1 MGVRILAVVAF
12 LFSSATAFAQTPAA
26 QTPSVQ
32 IPAVQIPA
40 PQTTASLGA
49 DAQAPAAAY
58 IGKPIVEVRILSE
71 GRPIEDPAAAAL
83 IETRVGQPLSM
94 TAVRES
100 ITHLFGLGRFQ
111 DVRVDASDVPGGV
124 LLQYDLIPLHSVQ
137 RVDFRLAPGVAAG
150 GKAKGL
156 GLDKD
161 LLRHTM
167 ANRFGATPPV
177 GRANEAART
186 IEQLY
191 RDHGYLRAVVRPVA
205 SEEHNP
211 DRTLLVFDID
221 PGPRA
226 NIGTVQIEGTPA
238 EGRDAFLK
246 SVRAVSSTPY
256 EPIEITSGLSSYVQ
270 KVRKK
275 GRYEATAS
283 FRPRPSA
290 DGAVVDLTIF
300 VQIGRLVTIAFRG
313 DPLARDRQT
322 DLVPLAREGTVDEDL
337 IEDAVLRIKRY
348 LNEQGYW
355 KADATVT
362 REEAEGRLTIVF
374 TIRSGAQYRVSDGV
388 EVQGNKSLPFEQLR
402 PALVKLQA
410 NDIYVASNLSGAVN
424 AIAGQYQR
432 LGYAQAKINGA
443 ENELNPP
450 TPGQGLVKPL
460 ITITEGPL
468 TVVGSVAFEG
478 AVNIPEAQLRPLL
491 TSVPG
496 SPYYEPRIVADRDK
510 VMLEYRNLGF
520 ESVNVV
526 VEPALANDG
535 RQADL
540 RFKITEGPQ
549 TIVDHI
555 LIVGNSRTDERVIKR
570 ELLLQEGKPLGLE
583 DVAESQRRL
592 SALGL
597 FRRFR
602 IEELA
607 HGGASK
613 KDVLITVEE
622 AAARTF
628 SYGGGAEASRRL
640 IARADGSAEERLDL
654 APRGFIDV
662 GFRNLGGRN
671 RSVDVYSRVALHPA
685 TTDSESTGTTGVGFS
700 EYRLVGT
707 YREPRALGLNAD
719 LALTAAVEQGNRS
732 TFDFA
737 RKGVTAELARRL
749 APGLR
754 VSGRYSFSTTRTF
767 NEQLSEADQAR
778 IDRIFPQVRLSSF
791 AGAISRDTRDDVLD
805 PSKGAFVSGEGS
817 IAARALGGQV
827 GFVKSYVQGF
837 WFRRLPV
844 RERVIFAGRLAMGLA
859 DGFPRE
865 VPPSTPGGEPETVA
879 DLPASERFF
888 AGGDTTIRGFA
899 LDTVGAPNTISPAGF
914 PKGGNALVLVNAELR
929 FPVWRDLG
937 AAVFTDGG
945 NVFNRLSDVNLGE
958 LRGSAGFGV
967 RYRSPIGPIR
977 FDVGFK
983 LERRVVAGR
992 LEPAQAFH
1000 FSIGQAF

>member
-1 MGVRILAVVAF
+1 MGVRLLAGLAF
-12 LFSSATAFAQTPAA
+12 LCASTAAFAQAPALE
-26 QTPSVQ
+26 T
-32 IPAVQIPA
+32 
-40 PQTTASLGA
+40 
-49 DAQAPAAAY
+49 PAAAY

-71 GRPIEDPAAAAL
+71 GRPVEDPAAAAL
-83 IETRVGQPLSM
+83 IETRPGQSLSM
-94 TAVRES
+94 VAVRES
-100 ITHLFGLGRFQ
+100 ITRLFGLGRFQ

-137 RVDFRLAPGVAAG
+137 RVDFRLASGVAG
-150 GKAKGL
+150 GGRAKGL
-156 GLDKD
+156 GLDDD

-167 ANRFGATPPV
+167 TNRFGTAPPV
-177 GRANEAART
+177 GRANDVART

-191 RDHGYLRAVVRPVA
+191 RDHGYLRAVVQPVA
-205 SEEHNP
+205 TEEHNP
-211 DRTLLVFDID
+211 DRTLLAFTID

-226 NIGTVQIEGTPA
+226 NVGTVQIEGTPA
-238 EGRDAFLK
+238 EGREAFLK
-246 SVRAVSSTPY
+246 SVHAVPSTPY
-256 EPIEITSGLSSYVQ
+256 EPIETTAGLSGYVQ

-275 GRYEATAS
+275 GRYEASAS

-290 DGAVVDLTIF
+290 DSTVVDLTIF
-300 VQIGRLVTIAFRG
+300 VQIGRLVTIAYRG
-313 DPLARDRQT
+313 DPLPRDRQAE
-322 DLVPLAREGTVDEDL
+322 LVPLAREGTVDQDL
-337 IEDAVLRIKRY
+337 IEDAILRIKRY
-348 LNEQGYW
+348 LNQQGYW
-355 KADATVT
+355 KADATVE
-362 REEAEGRLTIVF
+362 REEGDGTLTIVF
-374 TIRSGAQYRVSDGV
+374 TVRSGAQYRVSEGV
-388 EVQGNKSLPFEQLR
+388 EVQGNKSVPIEQLR

-410 NDIYVASNLSGAVN
+410 NDIFVGSNLSAAVN
-424 AIAGQYQR
+424 VIAGQYQR
-432 LGYAQAKINGA
+432 LGYAQAKINGT

-450 TPGQGLVKPL
+450 APGQGLVKP
-460 ITITEGPL
+460 IIIINEGPL
-468 TVVGSVAFEG
+468 TVVGSVAFDGTTNVPEG
-478 AVNIPEAQLRPLL
+478 QLRPLIA
-491 TSVPG
+491 SAPG
-496 SPYYEPRIVADRDK
+496 TPYYEPRIADDRDK
-510 VMLEYRNLGF
+510 VMLEYRNRGF

-526 VEPALANDG
+526 VKPTLANDG

-540 RFKITEGPQ
+540 AFKIIEGPQ

-555 LIVGNSRTDERVIKR
+555 LIVGNTRTDERVIKR

-583 DVAESQRRL
+583 DIAESQRRL

-640 IARADGSAEERLDL
+640 IARADGSAEERLDV

-671 RSVDVYSRVALHPA
+671 RSFDVYSRVALHPA

-749 APGLR
+749 APGVR

-767 NEQLSEADQAR
+767 NEQLSPADQAR

-805 PSKGAFVSGEGS
+805 PSKGAFVSGESS

-837 WFRRLPV
+837 WFHRLPI
-844 RERVIFAGRLAMGLA
+844 RKRVIFAGRAAMGLA
-859 DGFPRE
+859 DGFPR
-865 VPPSTPGGEPETVA
+865 VVAASTPGGEPETIE

-899 LDTVGAPNTISPAGF
+899 LDTVGAPNTISSAGF
-914 PKGGNALVLVNAELR
+914 PKGGNALVLLNAELR
-929 FPVWRDLG
+929 LPVWRDLG
-937 AAVFTDGG
+937 AAVFMDGG
-945 NVFNRLSDVNLGE
+945 NVFNRASEVDVGA